1 MKIDIIILCLPTP
14 LNKKKPNMK
23 YINESL
29 NNIDRYIVKNQIIA
43 LESTTYPGTTEE
55 VIGQK
60 LIKKDFNIGKNIFLI
75 YSPERED
82 PGNKKYSLKNTPK
95 IVSGYSENCKKLGKV
110 IYSCVSPRV
119 HLVDN
124 LKIAE
129 MAKF

>member
-1 MKIDIIILCLPTP
+1 
-14 LNKKKPNMK
+14 MK

-95 IVSGYSENCKKLGKV
+95 IVSGYSENCKKMY
-110 IYSCVSPRV
+110 IDIT
-119 HLVDN
+119 DN
-124 LKIAE
+124 N
-129 MAKF
+129 F